1 MIYLE
6 TNEETSAT
14 IMNFT
19 EVSTLPFAVND
30 FLWKVTQFNMPFINT
45 IYNLNF
51 TNWNNLPFVKNTN
64 LINNPL
70 ATSMQK
76 WYSVFDYN
84 YLNDVQNLFN
94 INSDVVE
101 VSLKKLN
108 NQSLYNDFKSE
119 IEPDIVKISKLSNK
133 EKEDL
138 IIDLDK
144 FIEQQFDIPE
154 NVLRDTPEGKKVCVI
169 LAILS
174 GFCEAFDKFP
184 PEIQPVLQAFIA
196 SLLALLT
203 YYGAVLLNK
212 I

>member
-45 IYNLNF
+45 IYNSNF

-138 IIDLDK
+138 VIDLDE

-154 NVLRDTPEGKKVCVI
+154 NVLKDTPEGKKLCVI

-184 PEIQPVLQAFIA
+184 PEMQPVLQAFIA
-196 SLLALLT
+196 SLLILLA

>member
-1 MIYLE
+1 ME
-6 TNEETSAT
+6 TNEKSSST

-19 EVSTLPFAVND
+19 EVSTLPFTVND

-45 IYNLNF
+45 IYNSNF
-51 TNWNNLPFVKNTN
+51 TNWNNFPFVKNTN

-101 VSLKKLN
+101 VSLRKLN
-108 NQSLYNDFKSE
+108 NPSLYNDFKSE
-119 IEPDIVKISKLSNK
+119 IEPDITKISKLSNK

-138 IIDLDK
+138 LIDLDE
-144 FIEQQFDIPE
+144 FIKQQSDIPE
-154 NVLRDTPEGKKVCVI
+154 NVLRDTPEGKKLCVI

-184 PEIQPVLQAFIA
+184 PEIHPVLQAFIA
-196 SLLALLT
+196 SLLALLA
-203 YYGAVLLNK
+203 YYGFVLLNK

>member
-1 MIYLE
+1 ME